1 MKYDDLITFFQSLV
15 DDEPD
20 EAMLEVLADNAYT
33 KRNASRFWT
42 FLLKLDTSMTH
53 GASDTWQTNHTLPTD
68 FDEPYKVFGGAAGQN
83 EYDAVPY
90 QNILNMIGNQNRYSI
105 DYLNSQLRVPGPGNG
120 QTIYFFY
127 KYLPTSL
134 IGLSDA
140 LKAATTTIVWPKQF
154 VPLIGYDM
162 AELYFGG
169 IDADDISRQMAPS
182 LAKAKLELERAMIS
196 WDTKRLMK
204 MFGNS
209 ASPQR
214 MGNELTPSDVIDIP
228 T

>member
-1 MKYDDLITFFQSLV
+1 MSFDDLITFFQSLV

-20 EAMLEVLADNAYT
+20 TEMLEVLADNAYT

-53 GASDTWQTNHTLPTD
+53 GASDTWQTNHSLPTD
-68 FDEPYKVFGGAAGQN
+68 FDEPYKVFGGASGQN
-83 EYDAVPY
+83 EYDPVPY
-90 QNILNMIGNQNRYSI
+90 QNILNMVGNANRYSI
-105 DYLNSQLRVPGPGNG
+105 DYLNNQLRVPGPGSG
-120 QTIYFFY
+120 QTLYFFY
-127 KYLPTSL
+127 KIIPTSL
-134 IGLSDA
+134 MGLSTAD
-140 LKAATTTIVWPKQF
+140 KASATTIVWDKRF
-154 VPLIGYDM
+154 VPLLAYDM

-169 IDADDISRQMAPS
+169 IDADDISRQMTPS
-182 LAKAKLELERAMIS
+182 QAKAKLELERTMIS

-214 MGNELTPSDVIDIP
+214 TGNELTPANVIDIP
-228 T
+228 